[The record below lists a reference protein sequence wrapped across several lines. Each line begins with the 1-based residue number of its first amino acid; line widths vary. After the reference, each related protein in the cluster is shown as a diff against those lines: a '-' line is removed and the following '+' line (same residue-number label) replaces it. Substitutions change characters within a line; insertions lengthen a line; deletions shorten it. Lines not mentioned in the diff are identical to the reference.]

1 MRKIL
6 LSLSILLFS
15 AQFSAVSAQTQ
26 FDVDGVIVPRTI
38 PFEGKTLQLNGFG
51 TRSKM
56 FLEVYVQALY
66 LSQLSQDP
74 VEILERDTQMA
85 IRIQITSSMV
95 SSSKLTRNFN
105 KGFEMSSGE
114 NIEELRPRME
124 MLKGFLS
131 DKIVEGDVFNLIYN
145 PIDSSVWVY
154 KNDVL
159 KGKIPGIDFKKAL
172 FGIWLSD
179 HPVDEKLKNDLLGKF

>member
-15 AQFSAVSAQTQ
+15 AQFTAVTAQTE

-66 LSQLSQDP
+66 LTQLSQDP
-74 VEILERDTQMA
+74 DDIMNKDTEMG
-85 IRIQITSSMV
+85 IRIQITSSIV
-95 SSSKLTRNFN
+95 SSNKLTKNLE
-105 KGFEMSSGE
+105 KGFEQSSGD
-114 NIEELRPRME
+114 IIDQLRPRME
-124 MLKGFLS
+124 LLKGFLS
-131 DKIVEGDVFNLIYN
+131 DKIVKDDVFNLIYN
-145 PIDSSVWVY
+145 PIDTSVWVY
-154 KNDVL
+154 KNDKL
-159 KGKIPGIDFKKAL
+159 KGKIPGMDFKKAL
-172 FGIWLSD
+172 FGIWLSN
-179 HPVDEKLKNDLLGKF
+179 HPVDDKLKDDLLGKF

>member
-15 AQFSAVSAQTQ
+15 VQFATVHAQTQ

-66 LSQLSQDP
+66 LAQLSQDP
-74 VEILERDTQMA
+74 VDIMNRDLEMG

-95 SSSKLTRNFN
+95 SSSKLTRNLE
-105 KGFEMSSGE
+105 KGFEQSSGDI
-114 NIEELRPRME
+114 IEELRPRME
-124 MLKGFLS
+124 LLKGFLS
-131 DKIVEGDVFNLIYN
+131 DKIVKDDVFNLIYN

-154 KNDVL
+154 KNDEL
-159 KGKIPGIDFKKAL
+159 KGKIPGMDFKKAL

-179 HPVDEKLKNDLLGKF
+179 HPVDDKLKNDLLGKF

>member
-6 LSLSILLFS
+6 LFLSILLFS
-15 AQFSAVSAQTQ
+15 AQFATVSAQTQ

-66 LSQLSQDP
+66 LSQLSQDAQD
-74 VEILERDTQMA
+74 ILERDSQMA

-105 KGFEMSSGE
+105 KGFELSSPG
-114 NIEELRPRME
+114 NIEELRPRMD

-145 PIDSSVWVY
+145 PIDTSVWVY
-154 KNDVL
+154 KNDML

>member
-6 LSLSILLFS
+6 LFLSILLFS
-15 AQFSAVSAQTQ
+15 AQFTTVSAQTQ

-66 LSQLSQDP
+66 LSQLSQDAP
-74 VEILERDTQMA
+74 DILERDSQMA

-105 KGFEMSSGE
+105 KGFELSSPE
-114 NIEELRPRME
+114 NIEELRSRME

-145 PIDSSVWVY
+145 PTDTSVWVY
-154 KNDVL
+154 KNDIL
-159 KGKIPGIDFKKAL
+159 KGRIPGIDFKKAL

-179 HPVDEKLKNDLLGKF
+179 RPVDEKLKNDLLGKF